1 MAFAKKLKSLLKF
14 RFLLLQLVKRDFKI
28 KYRGS
33 LLGILWSVLNP
44 LLNMIVLSIVFSQV
58 FRAVAN
64 YKMYLLA
71 GLTIFNFFSE
81 ATNLACSSIVVN
93 FGMITKV
100 YFPKFIIPTSKV
112 LTSTINLLITALV
125 YVVIGFFMGVTP
137 WIGYVWIPYILICAI
152 SFAMGVGYILAAL
165 YVFFRDTLHLYGVF
179 LTIWMYATPILYPID
194 ALPQN
199 LIPIF
204 SFNPLYQ
211 FINFFRDITMN
222 AVMPTWEQ
230 FLACGLWA
238 VGMFVVGSFAFVRTQ
253 DHFIYYV

>member
-1 MAFAKKLKSLLKF
+1 MALAKKLKSLLRF

-33 LLGILWSVLNP
+33 ILGILWSVLNP
-44 LLNMIVLSIVFSQV
+44 LLNMVVLSIVFSQV
-58 FRAVAN
+58 FRAVDN

-81 ATNLACSSIVVN
+81 ATNLACSSVVCN
-93 FGMITKV
+93 FGMMTKV

-112 LTSTINLLITALV
+112 LTSTINLLITVVV
-125 YVVIGFFMGVTP
+125 YMILGLFMEVTP
-137 WIGYVWIPYILICAI
+137 WIGYIWILYVLLCVIG
-152 SFAMGVGYILAAL
+152 FALGVGYILSAL

-194 ALPQN
+194 ALPEN

-204 SFNPLYQ
+204 SINPLYQ
-211 FINFFRDITMN
+211 FINFFRDVTMN
-222 AVMPTWEQ
+222 EVIPTGMQ
-230 FLACGLWA
+230 FITCGLWA
-238 VGMFVVGSFAFVRTQ
+238 VGIFILGAFAFVRTQ

>member
-1 MAFAKKLKSLLKF
+1 MAFLRKLRSLVKF
-14 RFLLLQLVKRDFKI
+14 RFLLFQLVKRDFKI

-33 LLGILWSVLNP
+33 VLGILWSVLNP

-58 FRAVAN
+58 FRAVDN

-81 ATNLACSSIVVN
+81 ATNLACSSVVGN
-93 FGMITKV
+93 FGMMTKV

-112 LTSTINLLITALV
+112 LTSTINLVITAMV
-125 YVVIGFFMGVTP
+125 YVLLGLFMDVTP
-137 WIGYVWIPYILICAI
+137 WTGYLWIPYILVCVIG
-152 SFAMGVGYILAAL
+152 FAMGVGYILSAL

-194 ALPQN
+194 ALPEN

-204 SFNPLYQ
+204 SLNPLYQ
-211 FINFFRDITMN
+211 FIDFFRNITMN
-222 AVMPTWEQ
+222 AMAPSVEQ
-230 FLACGLWA
+230 FLTCGLWA
-238 VGMFVVGSFAFVRTQ
+238 VGSFILGAFVFVRTQ